1 MTVCDTGTLYF
12 RTFNI
17 VDTCITYALIRYAYN
32 ILCIRMICFVYN
44 THMIRVFIGYASRII
59 LYDTRMI
66 RKKKCYTRAI
76 SGIYGIYTSG
86 PVIRGPHKIDF
97 VHRSRTCSIRET
109 TKRGPQ
115 VRGLPLWTWSV
126 DYLRGP
132 LSWTTLV
139 DHSRGPLSWTTCETP
154 DFWGLNS

>member
-12 RTFNI
+12 EPFNM
-17 VDTCITYALIRYAYN
+17 YALIRYAYN
-32 ILCIRMICFVYN
+32 ILCIRMICYVYN

-97 VHRSRTCSIRET
+97 VHRSRTCSINPPPPPSPALQINMG
-109 TKRGPQ
+109 KYKISK
-115 VRGLPLWTWSV
+115 VWASIVYSMVLL
-126 DYLRGP
+126 
-132 LSWTTLV
+132 
-139 DHSRGPLSWTTCETP
+139 
-154 DFWGLNS
+154 